1 MCSSDLVAPA
11 SSASSSRL
19 VVQFSQQGKSF
30 DAEVVEPVTD
40 IGGGVQRIVVK
51 VPQSVIAGV
60 ADISL
65 VRVDTVYGLDTC
77 TGSYT
82 TVEQPSASNRFR
94 IGAVGNYVVAAL
106 RGAGQLAVMTQGDP
120 FAASPASEIDIVARI
135 PVGSLPRDTAL
146 TADHTRAYVT
156 LQGDGAVGVVDLVAM
171 QKSDAKPGNAA
182 TPGGV
187 DPVDTIALPPGARR
201 LVRLRAGRR
210 RRALSPRA

>member
-1 MCSSDLVAPA
+1 MVKTVSQPPATLPTDPVVLRASSEFRPDPAGGGDLVPVIVIEGQGLVAPA

-135 PVGSLPRDTAL
+135 PVGQVPKRMN
-146 TADHTRAYVT
+146 T
-156 LQGDGAVGVVDLVAM
+156 LVM
-171 QKSDAKPGNAA
+171 
-182 TPGGV
+182 
-187 DPVDTIALPPGARR
+187 R
-201 LVRLRAGRR
+201 
-210 RRALSPRA
+210 